1 MKQEKY
7 KTHNR
12 IFESHEKK
20 WRFKNL
26 YDESGLHWITF
37 KAIGFQYIDVW
48 LEKWKYNILSYK
60 NSYRSLKYYMQYFVW
75 TQFSKYLISTKV
87 HTLHYHL
94 IPCNVYGFVVLQT
107 LHKLKEDYDETFLI
121 IWRLIWHFDIQFDRR
136 ISVV

>member
-37 KAIGFQYIDVW
+37 KAIGFQYTDVW

-60 NSYRSLKYYMQYFVW
+60 NSYRSLKYFVW
-75 TQFSKYLISTKV
+75 IQFSKYLISTKV

-107 LHKLKEDYDETFLI
+107 LHKLKEDYDETFLNNLTSHLTFWHS
-121 IWRLIWHFDIQFDRR
+121 IW
-136 ISVV
+136 S

>member
-37 KAIGFQYIDVW
+37 EAIGFQYEDVW
-48 LEKWKYNILSYK
+48 QEK
-60 NSYRSLKYYMQYFVW
+60 
-75 TQFSKYLISTKV
+75 
-87 HTLHYHL
+87 
-94 IPCNVYGFVVLQT
+94 
-107 LHKLKEDYDETFLI
+107 
-121 IWRLIWHFDIQFDRR
+121 
-136 ISVV
+136 